1 MILLNDSRDSLGDF
15 FLLLFSWLELQ
26 RAVIFFFS
34 LPHSETWYIGPFFF
48 LPKKIHE
55 ESDWT
60 VCNRKSQK
68 GKGRWWGYVVTG
80 STPCRVAWNLV
91 WRKPDQDSSPL
102 ELQGMRGKNSKD
114 LGYVFNSG
122 DREKWSGNRNYSS
135 SKHHD
140 SLVVKTEI
148 K

>member
-1 MILLNDSRDSLGDF
+1 MILGIHWGIFL
-15 FLLLFSWLELQ
+15 LLLFSWLELQ

-34 LPHSETWYIGPFFF
+34 LPHSETWYIGSFFF

-60 VCNRKSQK
+60 VCNTKSQK

-102 ELQGMRGKNSKD
+102 ELEGMRGKNSKY